1 MDIKD
6 LINKIGS
13 GDAQASNNAF
23 NDSIHQKMNA
33 ALDVEKQTIAQS
45 MYGSETPVEEPTQ
58 DVNI

>member
-13 GDAQASNNAF
+13 GDAQASNNTF
-23 NDSIHQKMNA
+23 NDIIHQKMNA

>member
-23 NDSIHQKMNA
+23 NDIIHQKMNA

-58 DVNI
+58 DVNV